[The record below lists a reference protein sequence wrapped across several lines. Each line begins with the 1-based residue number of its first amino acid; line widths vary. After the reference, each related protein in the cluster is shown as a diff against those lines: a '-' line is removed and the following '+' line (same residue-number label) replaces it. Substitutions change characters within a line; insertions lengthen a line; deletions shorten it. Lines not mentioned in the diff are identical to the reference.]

1 MSGAFA
7 GTAEPAVAP
16 AGRARGPVDL
26 IGPRARAPRLTM
38 EEVVR
43 PFDETG
49 RGITFLDGRDRRTL
63 SYSELAGRA
72 AAVARRLGEFG
83 VRPGDRVAA
92 NAGNDLDTVVLLM
105 AVWFAGAAFVS
116 LPKPS
121 RRDTGRFARDFGQLL
136 KACDCAFAVTEDTE
150 SELAAFGGLKAIPA
164 AALRGLAPLTRGVPD
179 ARLGDT
185 ALIQFTSGSVSMP
198 KGVAI
203 GSSTLAGHIDM
214 LRRHYRLE
222 PERDRVVSWVPL
234 YHDMGLIVAFLQAL
248 TARVDLV
255 LMPPTSFA
263 YGPATWLNT
272 LAAERGTFTA
282 APDFAYRMAAAVP
295 YDSGLDLSSVRISLC
310 GGERVNPRTMSE
322 FQAATAPLGLR
333 PGALVPSYGLA
344 ENVVAV
350 SSPMTGLGARV
361 GPGGHVPL
369 GAPMPGVAVRAPE
382 GPVPGPVL
390 IRGAYLFDG
399 YHTMDGFIPAAR
411 DGWHDTGDD
420 GFIHDGELHVVGR
433 RAEVASIAGRNVFA
447 EDIEAVV
454 RDTAGASVGACAAFR
469 LRADDQRF
477 GLMVEV
483 PPVRARAADGL
494 GELGSGLR
502 SAVREALGVR
512 VATVQVVRVG
522 TIPRTTSGKVQRAHC
537 RELHAEGALG
547 RRLLAAID

>member
-1 MSGAFA
+1 MIGVTAGA
-7 GTAEPAVAP
+7 AERALAP
-16 AGRARGPVDL
+16 AGPARGPVDL
-26 IGPRARAPRLTM
+26 TGPRARVPGRSL

-43 PFDETG
+43 PFEEAG

-63 SYSELAGRA
+63 TYRELAGRA
-72 AAVARRLGEFG
+72 AAVAQRLGEFG

-92 NAGNDLDTVVLLM
+92 NAGNDLDTVALLM
-105 AVWFAGAAFVS
+105 GVWFAGAAFVS

-121 RRDTGRFARDFGQLL
+121 RRDAGRFARDFGQLL

-150 SELAAFGGLKAIPA
+150 SELAAFGGLKVIPA
-164 AALRGLAPLTRGVPD
+164 AALRGLEPLTRGVPD
-179 ARLGDT
+179 ALIGDT

-214 LRRHYRLE
+214 LRRHYQLE
-222 PERDRVVSWVPL
+222 PDHDRIVSWLPL
-234 YHDMGLIVAFLQAL
+234 YHDMGLIAAFLQAL
-248 TARVDLV
+248 IARVDLV

-282 APDFAYRMAAAVP
+282 APDFAYRMAATVP
-295 YDSGLDLSSVRISLC
+295 YDSGLDLSGVRVSLC
-310 GGERVNPRTMSE
+310 GGERVNPRTMRD
-322 FQAATAPLGLR
+322 FQTATEPLGLL
-333 PGALVPSYGLA
+333 PGALIPSYGLA
-344 ENVVAV
+344 ENVVGV
-350 SSPMTGLGARV
+350 SSPTHGLGPRV

-399 YHTMDGFIPAAR
+399 YHTIDGFIPAAR
-411 DGWHDTGDD
+411 GGWHDTGDD

-454 RDTAGASVGACAAFR
+454 RDTAGAAVGACAAFR
-469 LRADDQRF
+469 LHSDDQRF

-483 PPVRARAADGL
+483 PPSTARAGDGI
-494 GELGSGLR
+494 GELGSGIR
-502 SAVREALGVR
+502 AAVRDALGVR

-537 RELHAEGALG
+537 RQLHAEGTLG